1 MTGVFRYFWRKARPG
16 LKPPHIEPMVIVS
29 EPTDDEIRAAQ
40 VAHWFLDKPED
51 FTETGFLTYKNKKA
65 KILLYF
71 DVVKTFNREK
81 KDWEVVGYEARVSF
95 TGRPR
100 TIFNEGQITVSLG
113 GDLAEAGYNQC
124 KAIDK
129 KRHKE
134 YMDKNWPLPIY
145 PKPTKRK
152 SK

>member
-1 MTGVFRYFWRKARPG
+1 MIPWHKLRDRIRSSQSS
-16 LKPPHIEPMVIVS
+16 PPEPPFFIE

-40 VAHWFLDKPED
+40 VVHWFLDKPED
-51 FTETGFLTYKNKKA
+51 FKRTCLFKYENKKQ
-65 KILLYF
+65 KIKIFF
-71 DVVKTFNREK
+71 DIKRVYNTSTFAWETEK
-81 KDWEVVGYEARVSF
+81 YRCWVSF
-95 TGRPR
+95 GEH
-100 TIFNEGQITVSLG
+100 IIQYLE

-124 KAIDK
+124 KALDK